1 MENPSYKAPKD
12 FTSFDVEK
20 FINDNYGWLIRWL
33 DNPINYFTSE
43 EYKLAND
50 KQDPYGFA
58 EFICRGSVFRWQEH
72 IKEILKALIF
82 SKFCKIEPRG
92 MTPQKMYCLSGF
104 IEQTGRLPVKTD
116 EVKLYYW
123 GEDDKGVRFL
133 QRITEGIIT
142 QYLTD
147 IRIATINRKPID
159 HKIGTQKMKKY
170 KLLKDLPGKKTG
182 EIITLF
188 QNDKLVKWYDKS
200 NYEVCVDVTN
210 PEWFEEVKSKDEL
223 SEEEKYHK
231 YYRRIPPD
239 KIKESD
245 YYGTKQYF
253 KELSKEELEKY
264 KFGYQFE
271 HIEGVGYVLKE
282 TKGYCNNT
290 PLEESKEQ
298 PTTEPV
304 LELFKIS
311 ENIYSDGRAAGKT
324 YKVELIGEGFDNK
337 KPDIDNILKNIE
349 PFCLFRNFM
358 KLSDTEK
365 EIIESLRKAKETGVS
380 MNNFSMLRGAG
391 GTMIQEGLNMFIKGA
406 TITGGT
412 INK

>member
-20 FINDNYGWLIRWL
+20 FINDNYGWLIKWF

-43 EYKLAND
+43 EYKLTND
-50 KQDPYGFA
+50 KRDPYGFT
-58 EFICRGSVFRWQEH
+58 EFICKGSVFRWQEH
-72 IKEILKALIF
+72 IKEILKSLVF
-82 SKFCKIEPRG
+82 SKFCKIKPSFIH
-92 MTPQKMYCLSGF
+92 PQKMYCLSGF

-147 IRIATINRKPID
+147 IRIATINGKPID
-159 HKIGTQKMKKY
+159 HKIGTQKMKQY
-170 KLLKDLPGKKTG
+170 KLLKDFNYERSGNTHKIDTVRKGEILTEDENFFADIYGKKIDG
-182 EIITLF
+182 LFIPIVRKHII
-188 QNDKLVKWYDKS
+188 
-200 NYEVCVDVTN
+200 EAN
-210 PEWFEEVKSKDEL
+210 PELFEEVKENK
-223 SEEEKYHK
+223 
-231 YYRRIPPD
+231 
-239 KIKESD
+239 
-245 YYGTKQYF
+245 
-253 KELSKEELEKY
+253 
-264 KFGYQFE
+264 
-271 HIEGVGYVLKE
+271 
-282 TKGYCNNT
+282 
-290 PLEESKEQ
+290 
-298 PTTEPV
+298 
-304 LELFKIS
+304 LELFKVS

-324 YKVELIGEGFDNK
+324 YKVELIGSGYENK
-337 KPDIDNILKNIE
+337 KPDIDKVLKNIE

-365 EIIESLRKAKETGVS
+365 EIIEDLRKAKEAGVS

-391 GTMIQEGLNMFIKGA
+391 GTIIQEGVNMFITGA

-412 INK
+412 V